1 MRREGAGGR
10 SGERGT
16 KTWGGAARPGAG
28 GCWSDWSAAGRRWCG
43 LRGVRRRGRWRARG
57 RGRGARAGCPRCQ
70 LRRPPLNTAPTPTSP
85 RPRPA
90 GASPPTYPER
100 AAGARRS
107 ERAEKTMKVKSRSA
121 ENECEP
127 SGHLG
132 ASCRR
137 RCQWAPS
144 AAESNRGRR
153 ARLMPLPRRPPACA
167 LRPPPPARPPP
178 PPRGLRR
185 RLLGASPPPRRS
197 RRLPAALGGGR
208 AEGPSRIILR
218 GWEVLL
224 SRRGAPSPTSPL
236 SRPLSAFNTTII
248 ISDSRGGGGRAG
260 GAECACGRGGGG
272 GEEG

>member
-1 MRREGAGGR
+1 
-10 SGERGT
+10 
-16 KTWGGAARPGAG
+16 
-28 GCWSDWSAAGRRWCG
+28 
-43 LRGVRRRGRWRARG
+43 
-57 RGRGARAGCPRCQ
+57 
-70 LRRPPLNTAPTPTSP
+70 
-85 RPRPA
+85 
-90 GASPPTYPER
+90 
-100 AAGARRS
+100 
-107 ERAEKTMKVKSRSA
+107 MKVKSRSA

-144 AAESNRGRR
+144 AAESSRGRR

-224 SRRGAPSPTSPL
+224 SQRGAPSPTSPL

>member
-1 MRREGAGGR
+1 
-10 SGERGT
+10 
-16 KTWGGAARPGAG
+16 
-28 GCWSDWSAAGRRWCG
+28 
-43 LRGVRRRGRWRARG
+43 
-57 RGRGARAGCPRCQ
+57 
-70 LRRPPLNTAPTPTSP
+70 
-85 RPRPA
+85 
-90 GASPPTYPER
+90 
-100 AAGARRS
+100 
-107 ERAEKTMKVKSRSA
+107 MKVKSRSA
-121 ENECEP
+121 ENEREP

-132 ASCRR
+132 ESCRR

-144 AAESNRGRR
+144 AAESSRGRR
-153 ARLMPLPRRPPACA
+153 ARLMPLPRRPLACA

-248 ISDSRGGGGRAG
+248 ISDSRGGGGRAV

>member
-1 MRREGAGGR
+1 
-10 SGERGT
+10 
-16 KTWGGAARPGAG
+16 
-28 GCWSDWSAAGRRWCG
+28 
-43 LRGVRRRGRWRARG
+43 
-57 RGRGARAGCPRCQ
+57 
-70 LRRPPLNTAPTPTSP
+70 
-85 RPRPA
+85 
-90 GASPPTYPER
+90 
-100 AAGARRS
+100 
-107 ERAEKTMKVKSRSA
+107 MKVKSRSA

-132 ASCRR
+132 ASRRR

-144 AAESNRGRR
+144 AAESSRGRR
-153 ARLMPLPRRPPACA
+153 ARLMPLPRRPPARA
-167 LRPPPPARPPP
+167 LRPPPPPARPPPP

-185 RLLGASPPPRRS
+185 RLLGASPPPPPPRRS

-236 SRPLSAFNTTII
+236 SRPVSAFNSTII
-248 ISDSRGGGGRAG
+248 ISDSRGGGGRASGRAG
-260 GAECACGRGGGG
+260 GAECACGRAGGEAGGG

>member
-1 MRREGAGGR
+1 
-10 SGERGT
+10 
-16 KTWGGAARPGAG
+16 
-28 GCWSDWSAAGRRWCG
+28 
-43 LRGVRRRGRWRARG
+43 
-57 RGRGARAGCPRCQ
+57 
-70 LRRPPLNTAPTPTSP
+70 
-85 RPRPA
+85 
-90 GASPPTYPER
+90 
-100 AAGARRS
+100 
-107 ERAEKTMKVKSRSA
+107 MKVKSRSA

-144 AAESNRGRR
+144 AAECSRGRR
-153 ARLMPLPRRPPACA
+153 ARLMPLPRRPPGRA

-197 RRLPAALGGGR
+197 RRLPAALGGGC

-236 SRPLSAFNTTII
+236 SRPVSAFNTTII
-248 ISDSRGGGGRAG
+248 ISDSRGGGGGRRVCVRAG
-260 GAECACGRGGGG
+260 RRGRGGRMRRGRGG
-272 GEEG
+272 WKKMHR